1 MQPGVDFI
9 GVGVG
14 AVITKNGKIF
24 VAQRGPEARNEQ
36 GKWEFPG
43 GMVEF
48 GATLEETLKREIKEE
63 YDFEIEIVELL
74 HVVDHFLESKKEH
87 WVSPTY
93 LARYIS
99 GEPKIKEPTKCSQ
112 TGWFSLDEIED
123 MQLSEV
129 TLHDIRAIRE
139 RFPMQ
144 FPIW

>member
-1 MQPGVDFI
+1 MQPGSDYI

-48 GATLEETLKREIKEE
+48 GSTLEETLKREIREE
-63 YDFEIEIVELL
+63 FGFEIEIVELL
-74 HVVDHFLESKKEH
+74 HVVDHFLDSGRGH

-93 LARYIS
+93 LARYTS
-99 GEPKIKEPTKCSQ
+99 GEPKINEPTKCTQ
-112 TGWFSLDEIED
+112 IGWYSLDEIEEFE
-123 MQLSEV
+123 LSEV
-129 TLHDIRAIRE
+129 TIQDMRGIKE
-139 RFPMQ
+139 RFP
-144 FPIW
+144 